1 MKIFY
6 FNHNE
11 KKPMLPLR
19 TVTVTFYEL
28 SFVLDG
34 EITYYINNKKVTL
47 SKGDI
52 LFIKPGELRRRA
64 KIQNCEYVS
73 YNYYVENPAS
83 DSFTLPSHIH
93 NGISAELLMILRA
106 GNEIHFHHPYEL
118 ELLEPILKC
127 LLQCTLN
134 NCKMEQISDIVKSI
148 KEYVI
153 AHINEPITLE
163 QISKSLF
170 FSTVYC
176 SSLFKKEMGISII
189 DYCLNEKIKLAKKFI
204 IEDVELKEIAE
215 QLGFSSYNYFSRTF
229 KKREGI
235 SPMQYKQKFFTP
247 LNNKSNRH

>member
-73 YNYYVENPAS
+73 YNYYVEPHEGCS
-83 DSFTLPSHIH
+83 WTEDERYCVL
-93 NGISAELLMILRA
+93 
-106 GNEIHFHHPYEL
+106 
-118 ELLEPILKC
+118 
-127 LLQCTLN
+127 
-134 NCKMEQISDIVKSI
+134 VKWDDF
-148 KEYVI
+148 
-153 AHINEPITLE
+153 L
-163 QISKSLF
+163 
-170 FSTVYC
+170 
-176 SSLFKKEMGISII
+176 
-189 DYCLNEKIKLAKKFI
+189 
-204 IEDVELKEIAE
+204 EDVEHYIE
-215 QLGFSSYNYFSRTF
+215 QAFEKRSSPIVDKVRVNI
-229 KKREGI
+229 KR
-235 SPMQYKQKFFTP
+235 
-247 LNNKSNRH
+247 